1 MLLRQSFQLDAN
13 STRLLSTLGGEAAS
27 AWQSRQWLDMEM
39 AKVLRRKDPELSPN
53 YVICS
58 VPHRQRGA
66 RRKVRAER
74 WQREWWHIILWTR
87 DGWSTHALTAGVVS
101 YTRLAQDK
109 ARQSSSTDGVSD
121 FPSHALLRGYWQL
134 LAAEAKRAILVW
146 GCGHW

>member
-27 AWQSRQWLDMEM
+27 AMGGEAVSAWQSSQWLDMEM

-58 VPHRQRGA
+58 VPHHQGGA

-74 WQREWWHIILWTR
+74 WQRAW
-87 DGWSTHALTAGVVS
+87 
-101 YTRLAQDK
+101 
-109 ARQSSSTDGVSD
+109 
-121 FPSHALLRGYWQL
+121 
-134 LAAEAKRAILVW
+134 
-146 GCGHW
+146 

>member
-74 WQREWWHIILWTR
+74 WQREW
-87 DGWSTHALTAGVVS
+87 
-101 YTRLAQDK
+101 
-109 ARQSSSTDGVSD
+109 
-121 FPSHALLRGYWQL
+121 
-134 LAAEAKRAILVW
+134 
-146 GCGHW
+146 